1 MAEEKKGFF
10 ARLAESGEK
19 KRTEDLARLEG
30 KISRGEALE
39 PEELARYESIKA
51 MNKAKIMKQGTD
63 EEKEKVFKESL
74 TSYGVPEYTG
84 NTDSQPKKAEAKKPD
99 VETEKAV
106 AFEVPKETEEEK
118 SVDNLVS
125 VPDFKSET
133 KKDENTKEK
142 TDPEENTDDF
152 IQAWADSHP
161 SWGKLLKSDKLSF
174 GQKAAIVG
182 GALAQLGANVTN
194 GMAAGFRGGQAAPTE
209 WDFKKALE
217 KYAGQEI
224 ENVAGSRQSARARG
238 AIAEKFNEMQ
248 EKYGAEKMQE
258 LFTLYDT
265 YGDNPEQLK
274 KRLESMGI
282 KEDADILKQIYKWRE
297 ETTATEQTKR
307 EKLETEAK
315 KDMVKAQKIQNDV
328 ARLKKYEAQLDA
340 ETKKE
345 LQAALIAAQNAQ
357 NNFMAGKYN
366 FDNDHY
372 KLQWWTDYVDK
383 VVSTV
388 SNAAETAGGIAT
400 GGLVGGMKDG
410 ILKANGSPQM
420 IIRAD
425 GTKVML
431 DPNDNIYATKNP
443 ITSGNDNGSQIV
455 HMKESDPLFYQNR
468 LGYKGGAINK
478 DFDYYKKI
486 LRGF

>member
-1 MAEEKKGFF
+1 MAEEKGFF

-19 KRTEDLARLEG
+19 KRAEDFARLEG

-84 NTDSQPKKAEAKKPD
+84 NKDTPPKKPETKKNEVKPD
-99 VETEKAV
+99 PAV

-133 KKDENTKEK
+133 KKDKKTKEK
-142 TDPEENTDDF
+142 TDPEENTNDF
-152 IQAWADSHP
+152 IKAWADSHP

-174 GQKAAIVG
+174 GQKAAIIG

-194 GMAAGFRGGQAAPTE
+194 GMAAGFRGGQATPIE

-217 KYAGQEI
+217 KYSGQEI
-224 ENVAGSRQSARARG
+224 ENVAASRQSARARG

-248 EKYGAEKMQE
+248 DKYGAEKMQE
-258 LFTLYDT
+258 MFTLYDV

-274 KRLESMGI
+274 KRLEAMGI
-282 KEDADILKQIYKWRE
+282 KEDADTLKKVYKWRE

-345 LQAALIAAQNAQ
+345 LQSALIAAQNAQ
-357 NNFMAGKYN
+357 NQYLKGKYD
-366 FDNDHY
+366 FDRLHY
-372 KLQWWTDYVDK
+372 ELERYSQYIKNILS
-383 VVSTV
+383 VVENV
-388 SNAAETAGGIAT
+388 AETAGGIAT
-400 GGLVGGMKDG
+400 GGVVGGMPSDG
-410 ILKANGSPQM
+410 NLK
-420 IIRAD
+420 
-425 GTKVML
+425 
-431 DPNDNIYATKNP
+431 NIHAST
-443 ITSGNDNGSQIV
+443 
-455 HMKESDPLFYQNR
+455 DPLFYQNR